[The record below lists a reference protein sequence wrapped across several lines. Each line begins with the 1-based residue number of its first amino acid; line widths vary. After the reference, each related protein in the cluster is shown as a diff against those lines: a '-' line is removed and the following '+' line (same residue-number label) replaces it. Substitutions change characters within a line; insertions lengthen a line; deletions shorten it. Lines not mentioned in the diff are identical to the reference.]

1 LSVSENPCRD
11 FDGFPTILSDSIRGM
26 ELAVCPASPR
36 QLSDMEGCMQIGVE
50 TSRAVANKRIFVVDA
65 DEITRA
71 VLQFMLQDENETH
84 DLADLAAAQAKARD
98 WPPNLLLLGLSLV
111 IADPEILT
119 EIQSTMPSARVML
132 VAEAGQDAQAQI
144 YVGRGAD
151 AVLTKP
157 LRVES
162 VRRKVDGLLGL
173 LKQPIVKLSLSVIG

>member
-1 LSVSENPCRD
+1 
-11 FDGFPTILSDSIRGM
+11 
-26 ELAVCPASPR
+26 
-36 QLSDMEGCMQIGVE
+36 MQIGVE
-50 TSRAVANKRIFVVDA
+50 TSRAVANKRIFVVDE

-84 DLADLAAAQAKARD
+84 DLASLAAAYDKSRE

-111 IADPEILT
+111 TANPDLLA
-119 EIQSTMPSARVML
+119 EIQRAMPSARVML

-144 YVGRGAD
+144 YIGHGAD

-157 LRVES
+157 LRVEA

-173 LKQPIVKLSLSVIG
+173 LNQPIVQLSLSAIG